1 MLEIEGLL
9 AEMAELKVGAPLA
22 CDEADDDWN
31 DFTETT
37 DPVVPHSTTLAQ
49 KIPEKTSEMSNSV
62 NSGTSSEDLSF
73 MDSFLDKAKS
83 GSLEDLVQSFDK
95 KLSECFGDYQD
106 KENVSQIAPVQVR
119 SQEEV
124 INGCQLVFS
133 QSSCKH
139 KKSSIKHSMFFLLW

>member
-1 MLEIEGLL
+1 MLGIAGDRRIV

-31 DFTETT
+31 DFSEST
-37 DPVVPHSTTLAQ
+37 DADTPYISSNAQQIPVKA
-49 KIPEKTSEMSNSV
+49 EEMSNSF
-62 NSGTSSEDLSF
+62 NSGTSEDLSF

-106 KENVSQIAPVQVR
+106 KDNVSQIAPVQVR

-124 INGCQLVFS
+124 INGCQSV
-133 QSSCKH
+133 
-139 KKSSIKHSMFFLLW
+139 IT